1 MISIASLDVYGVIRV
16 VEVIEIIE
24 VSVRVI

>member
-1 MISIASLDVYGVIRV
+1 VISIASLDVYGVIRV